1 MNNIQ
6 KMTQQSAE
14 LKLQLGSIDNS
25 KIDITLKSTGN
36 GKPKI
41 VITYDGKPF
50 KIQMNG
56 FDTKHS
62 VFRNLKKGGKSAD
75 ELYYYSLVCLPSDS
89 SSVIDQVKHF
99 QAEIIKILV
108 KNGKQIFGKSIS
120 LDEVTKRFSNLV
132 YEENGTVRFQIET
145 KYESNVMDVSV
156 TRQDKTSVDVN
167 NYDDLSQELPRGSKI
182 DTIISLRPYMKNVA
196 DGGPQEFCLSMNI
209 DQVRIHSIGTGD
221 SVSENG
227 GSATKTQQPLKVIHI
242 NDLDVSLVTFVELKP
257 KKEDVTNSQFRT
269 IMLYDGSSFHINFE
283 GLTARFGVSK
293 GVKMQSSESV
303 VPEKDKYSISAYF
316 TEEGQTI
323 QKLKD
328 LDKLFIS
335 HVETNV
341 QKIFGKPMSKKAILD
356 KLTSVY
362 RSSSVI
368 IAEKEVDLNSMKFS
382 LNKGLDGV
390 LSLTV
395 NETPVTSIEALQGI
409 YQRMTDFSGVV
420 KPSANYD
427 NGKHG
432 IKLYMHSAVTSTKTK
447 GKHAFD
453 DGDEEEVIESDVAV
467 PNSAAEAEES
477 ESVSESAS
485 ASVKDSDDSESES
498 EETETLLQRSAS
510 SAPAPPQKKTVIS
523 GAKPPVV
530 PVQPVAT
537 APRKSSSSSAKK

>member
-14 LKLQLGSIDNS
+14 LKLQLGNIDYS

-36 GKPKI
+36 GKPRI

-56 FDTKHS
+56 FDTKHN

-89 SSVIDQVKHF
+89 SSVIDQVRHF

-145 KYESNVMDVSV
+145 KYESNVMDVGV
-156 TRQDKTSVDVN
+156 ARQDKTIVDVN
-167 NYDDLSQELPRGSKI
+167 NYDDLSQELPRGSTI
-182 DTIISLRPYMKNVA
+182 DTIISLRPYMKNDA
-196 DGGPQEFCLSMNI
+196 DGGPQKFCLSMNI

-227 GSATKTQQPLKVIHI
+227 GGATKTQQPLRVIHI

-269 IMLYDGSSFHINFE
+269 IMLYDGSPFHINFE
-283 GLTARFGVSK
+283 GLTARFGVSSGLK
-293 GVKMQSSESV
+293 IQSSAESAV
-303 VPEKDKYSISAYF
+303 VPEKEKYSISAYF
-316 TEEGQTI
+316 SEEDI
-323 QKLKD
+323 IKKLND
-328 LDKLFIS
+328 LDKLFIL
-335 HVETNV
+335 HIEMNV
-341 QKIFGKPMSKKAILD
+341 QRIFGKQMSKKAIFD
-356 KLTSVY
+356 KLTPIF
-362 RSSSVI
+362 RTSSVI
-368 IAEKEVDLNSMKFS
+368 IAEKEVDLHSMKFS
-382 LNKGLDGV
+382 LNKGENGILCM
-390 LSLTV
+390 TV
-395 NETPVTSIEALQGI
+395 NETAVTSIEALQEKF
-409 YQRMTDFSGVV
+409 QRMTDFSGVV
-420 KPSANYD
+420 KLSANYD

-453 DGDEEEVIESDVAV
+453 DEDDEEVIESDVAV
-467 PNSAAEAEES
+467 PNSAAEVSEPASES
-477 ESVSESAS
+477 ESE
-485 ASVKDSDDSESES
+485 SVKDSDDSESES
-498 EETETLLQRSAS
+498 EAVPLQRSAS

>member
-323 QKLKD
+323 QKLKE
-328 LDKLFIS
+328 LDKLFIL
-335 HVETNV
+335 HVEMNV
-341 QKIFGKPMSKKAILD
+341 QRIFGKLMSKKAIFD
-356 KLTSVY
+356 KLTPIY

-368 IAEKEVDLNSMKFS
+368 IAEKEVDLHSMKFS

>member
-14 LKLQLGSIDNS
+14 LKLQLGSIDYS

-257 KKEDVTNSQFRT
+257 KKEDVTNSPQFRT
-269 IMLYDGSSFHINFE
+269 IMLYDGSPFHINFE

-328 LDKLFIS
+328 LDKIFIS

-409 YQRMTDFSGVV
+409 FQRMTDFSGVV

-432 IKLYMHSAVTSTKTK
+432 IKFYMHSAVIITK

-453 DGDEEEVIESDVAV
+453 DGDEEEVIESDAAV

-498 EETETLLQRSAS
+498 ESEAEPLQRSAS